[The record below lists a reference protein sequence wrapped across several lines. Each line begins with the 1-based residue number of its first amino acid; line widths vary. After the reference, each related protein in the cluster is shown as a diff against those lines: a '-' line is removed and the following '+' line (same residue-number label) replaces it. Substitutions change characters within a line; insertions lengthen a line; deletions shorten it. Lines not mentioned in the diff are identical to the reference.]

1 MPSKKS
7 KIKNQKSK
15 VVKTKAIQ
23 TAVRRTVAKPVIKK
37 SSAVKPKT
45 VKSAPIKSR
54 PAGLMANV
62 YNMQGRVVSKV
73 DLPKEVFGAKV
84 NDNLMA
90 QAVRV
95 YLANQRMGT
104 ASTKTRGEI
113 TGSTKKI
120 WRQKG
125 TGRARHGSRKAPIFV
140 GGGVAFGPRTRDYSL
155 KMPKKMKKAAL
166 FSALSLKKNNGE
178 IKVVTGLEKLLPK
191 TKFMA
196 QVVKKLG
203 FDSKKINVLL
213 VTPDK
218 EKNGSENI
226 FRAGRNI
233 EGLKI
238 LNADVLNTYEV
249 LDNSSILFMKDAV
262 EAVKKHFIKGG
273 AAHRALPG
281 GKTV

>member
-1 MPSKKS
+1 MPSKKLKINPFDKLRTRSS
-7 KIKNQKSK
+7 KLKVKNARKST
-15 VVKTKAIQ
+15 VKKIL
-23 TAVRRTVAKPVIKK
+23 V
-37 SSAVKPKT
+37 SKPKT
-45 VKSAPIKSR
+45 ARSS
-54 PAGLMANV
+54 GLTADV
-62 YNMQGRVVSKV
+62 YNMQGRVVSQV
-73 DLPKEVFGAKV
+73 NLPKEVFGAKV
-84 NDNLMA
+84 NDSLMA

-104 ASTKTRGEI
+104 ASTKNRGEI

-166 FSALSLKKNNGE
+166 LSALSYKQNNGE
-178 IKVVTGLEKLLPK
+178 IKIVTGLEKISPK

-196 QVVKKLG
+196 QAVKKLG

-213 VTPDK
+213 ITPDK
-218 EKNGSENI
+218 AKNGFENVY
-226 FRAGRNI
+226 RAGRNI

-238 LNADVLNTYEV
+238 LGANALNTYEI
-249 LDNSSILFMKDAV
+249 LDNQSVLFMKGAVSAV
-262 EAVKKHFIKGG
+262 ERHFVKGEII
-273 AAHRALPG
+273 
-281 GKTV
+281 

>member
-1 MPSKKS
+1 MPSKKPKITNS
-7 KIKNQKSK
+7 KAQ
-15 VVKTKAIQ
+15 
-23 TAVRRTVAKPVIKK
+23 IKK
-37 SSAVKPKT
+37 TSSKTIKKVTVKATVKKTSVSKPKAVKST
-45 VKSAPIKSR
+45 PIKSGSGR
-54 PAGLMANV
+54 IVTDV
-62 YNMQGRVVSKV
+62 YNIKGEIISKV
-73 DLPKEVFGAKV
+73 SLPKEVFSAKV
-84 NDNLMA
+84 NDSLMA

-104 ASTKTRGEI
+104 ASTKNRGEI

-140 GGGVAFGPRTRDYSL
+140 GGGVAFGPRPRDYSL

-166 FSALSLKKNNGE
+166 FSALSYKQNNGE
-178 IKVVTGLEKLLPK
+178 IKVITGLEKISPK

-213 VTPDK
+213 VMPDK
-218 EKNGSENI
+218 AKNGFENVY
-226 FRAGRNI
+226 RAARNI

-238 LNADVLNTYEV
+238 LNADELNTYEV
-249 LDNSSILFMKDAV
+249 LDNQSVLFMKDAV
-262 EAVKKHFIKGG
+262 EAVEKHFVKGEMI
-273 AAHRALPG
+273 
-281 GKTV
+281 

>member
-1 MPSKKS
+1 MPSKKLKVESS
-7 KIKNQKSK
+7 KLKVKNAR
-15 VVKTKAIQ
+15 KA
-23 TAVRRTVAKPVIKK
+23 TVKK
-37 SSAVKPKT
+37 SSTPKPKT
-45 VKSAPIKSR
+45 VRSTTIKSGSAR
-54 PAGLMANV
+54 LRADV
-62 YNMQGRVVSKV
+62 YNTQGKVVSKIG
-73 DLPKEVFGAKV
+73 LPKEVFGAKV
-84 NDNLMA
+84 NNSLMA

-104 ASTKTRGEI
+104 ASTKNRGEI

-125 TGRARHGSRKAPIFV
+125 TGRARHGSKKAPIFV

-166 FSALSLKKNNGE
+166 FSALSYKQNNGE
-178 IKVVTGLEKLLPK
+178 IKVVTGLEKISPK

-213 VTPDK
+213 ITPDK
-218 EKNGSENI
+218 AKKGFENVY
-226 FRAGRNI
+226 RAGRNI

-238 LNADVLNTYEV
+238 LGANALNTYEV
-249 LDNSSILFMKDAV
+249 LDNQLALFMKDSVGAV
-262 EAVKKHFIKGG
+262 GKHFVGGG
-273 AAHRALPG
+273 AAQTPSGDSVRRRALPG
-281 GKTV
+281 GK

>member
-1 MPSKKS
+1 MPESKS

-15 VVKTKAIQ
+15 ITKKKLSGSRKLSGSV
-23 TAVRRTVAKPVIKK
+23 AVRKVLNKKTATTATQKKKRTQKLI
-37 SSAVKPKT
+37 
-45 VKSAPIKSR
+45 
-54 PAGLMANV
+54 ANV
-62 YNMQGRVVSKV
+62 YSVQGKVVSKIN
-73 DLPKEVFGAKV
+73 LPKEVFGAKV
-84 NDNLMA
+84 NDSLMA

-104 ASTKTRGEI
+104 ASTKSRGEI

-140 GGGVAFGPRTRDYSL
+140 GGGVAFGPRPRDYSL

-166 FSALSLKKNNGE
+166 FSALSYKQDSGG
-178 IKVVTGLEKLLPK
+178 IKVVTGLEKILPK

-203 FDSKKINVLL
+203 FNSKKINILL

-218 EKNGSENI
+218 EKNGFENVY
-226 FRAGRNI
+226 RAGRNL

-238 LNADVLNTYEV
+238 LNVNTLNTYEV
-249 LDNSSILFMKDAV
+249 LDNQSIFFMKDAV
-262 EAVKKHFIKGG
+262 GAVEKHFIKGG
-273 AAHRALPG
+273 I
-281 GKTV
+281 V